1 MKISTHCFSKMSDVD
16 NDDGPTQTRSS
27 GGGGKKKS
35 GIPVNEYTRSDG
47 TKVSNHKRSA
57 PSSSSDQQEDEEGKA
72 KDEGASEAKRPAMTL
87 EEFLSQPWVEKV
99 SRQINGDK
107 DKAAL
112 ADKDA
117 AAAKEYHDRET
128 ARATAQAKGPLGGFK
143 EFKAAFDRA
152 LKETGYT
159 NEKGMAVRKQL
170 DDGMYHDDGGAIHT
184 RVLVPHLGD
193 AGLNELANDVMN
205 MKYTF

>member
-1 MKISTHCFSKMSDVD
+1 MSDID
-16 NDDGPTQTRSS
+16 NDDGPVQTQSS
-27 GGGGKKKS
+27 GRAGGKKKS

-57 PSSSSDQQEDEEGKA
+57 PSSSDQQEEDKP
-72 KDEGASEAKRPAMTL
+72 KDEGASEAKRPTMTL
-87 EEFLSQPWVEKV
+87 EEFLSQPWVEKI

-117 AAAKEYHDRET
+117 AAAKEYHDREN
-128 ARATAQAKGPLGGFK
+128 ARAAAHAKGPLGGFK

-170 DDGMYHDDGGAIHT
+170 DEGMYHDDGGAIHT